1 MENLHKNKTKKQN
14 VSRTQFKTTDL
25 KIENMFS
32 IELIHTTDQKM
43 DAIICCNIPA

>member
-32 IELIHTTDQKM
+32 MELIHTTDQKM
-43 DAIICCNIPA
+43 DAIIWCNIPA